1 MKIENEL
8 TNDMK
13 TLNHLILCLIM
24 LAFSQAF
31 AQQTA
36 PGATTFSQRVNA
48 AAAAEAA
55 NPPKLTRFSFDFS
68 GGTPKQLI
76 AAIEKAMGK
85 PVNAIIPDE
94 HADLQLPPLK
104 MSNVNVSQLFEALQR
119 ASLKSERYVTG
130 TYYGGGYAGAPAS
143 TYQVIQTSYGFR
155 TQGDPTDDS
164 IWYFFADKVPTTP
177 AIKTCRYYALAPYLE
192 RGTTVDDI
200 TTAIQTG
207 WKMLGEK
214 DTPTINFHKDT
225 KLLIAVGE
233 PNKLETIDAVL
244 KALSPWSNPTPI
256 STPASPVPASRPI
269 GKPKTE
275 N

>member
-1 MKIENEL
+1 MKPL
-8 TNDMK
+8 
-13 TLNHLILCLIM
+13 HYLILGLTT
-24 LAFSQAF
+24 LVFTPAFGQQPAPGGAAFSDRIQQIVKT
-31 AQQTA
+31 AQG
-36 PGATTFSQRVNA
+36 P
-48 AAAAEAA
+48 AE
-55 NPPKLTRFSFDFS
+55 PKLTRFSLDFP

-94 HADLQLPPLK
+94 HANLQLPPLR
-104 MSNVNVSQLFEALQR
+104 MNNVNVSQLFEALQR
-119 ASLKSERYVTG
+119 ASMKTEKYVSG
-130 TYYGGGYAGAPAS
+130 TYYGGGYPGGSSAS
-143 TYQVIQTSYGFR
+143 YQMFPTSYGFR
-155 TQGDPTDDS
+155 TQGDLTDDS
-164 IWYFFADKVPTTP
+164 IWYFFADKVPSTP
-177 AIKTCRYYALAPYLE
+177 AIKACRYYSLAPYLE

-214 DTPTINFHKDT
+214 ETPTINFHKDT

-233 PNKLETIDAVL
+233 PDKLETIDAVL
-244 KALSPWSNPTPI
+244 KALSPWSSPIPVTP
-256 STPASPVPASRPI
+256 PASPVPASRPA